1 MKKIFFL
8 FFFGVHFYCFP
19 ALQAQNSDIL
29 KAQETVKNFFGSIA
43 ALDVEMMSG
52 YVATDFLLLEDGEV
66 MKLNDLVVE
75 INKIK
80 TYNVTRVNT
89 INFLDAKQHDDV
101 IWLAYD
107 NTADLSMADQKMQLK
122 WLESAVLIKERG
134 QWKIELLHATSKH

>member
-1 MKKIFFL
+1 MKKTFFL
-8 FFFGVHFYCFP
+8 FFFGVHLYCFS

-29 KAQETVKNFFGSIA
+29 KAQETVKNFFGAIA
-43 ALDVEMMSG
+43 ALDIEMMSG

-80 TYNVTRVNT
+80 TYDVTRVNT
-89 INFLDAKQHDDV
+89 INFLDAKQNDDV